1 MRAAQRGIT
10 LIEIMITLVVVGF
23 AMYVGYMAVRKVSKS
38 DLRENAGQ
46 IAATL
51 KNGYRMATISGL
63 HHRVVINLE
72 DQTFRIETCQGKVA
86 LRKSEREE
94 LPGDKEADDGFEP
107 YVDPMTAQ
115 MLDAVSPEEATKI
128 AQAIQG
134 SKVGDAKCALSLLPN
149 GDADGRANLR
159 QLETDRGITF
169 KRVFVQHL
177 DDAQMSGVVTINF
190 FPLGYAEKA
199 IVEVGNEDGDRFS
212 ILVHG
217 LTGRVELRDG
227 ELDNPNDHMLRD
239 AAGERT
245 EER

>member
-1 MRAAQRGIT
+1 MRPAQRGMT
-10 LIEIMITLVVVGF
+10 LIEIMITLAVVGL
-23 AMYVGYMAVRKVSKS
+23 AMYVGYMAVRRVSKS
-38 DLRENAGQ
+38 DLREDAGQ

-63 HHRVVINLE
+63 HHRVVIDLE
-72 DQTFRIETCQGKVA
+72 EQTFRIETCQGKVA

-94 LPGDKEADDGFEP
+94 LPDDEADDGYEP

-128 AQAIQG
+128 AAAIEG
-134 SKVGDAKCALSLLPN
+134 SKVGEAKCALSTLPN
-149 GDADGRANLR
+149 GDSDGRANLR
-159 QLETDRGITF
+159 QLNVGRDITF

-177 DDAQMSGVVTINF
+177 DDAQMSGTVTINF

-199 IVEVGNEDGDRFS
+199 IVEVGNDDGDRFS

-227 ELDNPNDHMLRD
+227 ELRDPNDHMMRD
-239 AAGERT
+239 AAGDRM

>member
-1 MRAAQRGIT
+1 MRPAQRGMT
-10 LIEIMITLVVVGF
+10 LIEIMVTLAVVGL
-23 AMYVGYMAVRKVSKS
+23 AMYLGYMAVRRVSKS

-51 KNGYRMATISGL
+51 KNGYRMAAVSGL
-63 HHRVVINLE
+63 HHRVVIDLKE
-72 DQTFRIETCQGKVA
+72 QSFRIETCQGKVA

-94 LPGDKEADDGFEP
+94 LPDEKDDGFEP

-115 MLDAVSPEEATKI
+115 MLAAVSAEEATKI
-128 AQAIQG
+128 AAAIEG
-134 SKVGDAKCALSLLPN
+134 SKVGDAKCALSTLPN
-149 GDADGRANLR
+149 GDSDGRANVR
-159 QLETDRGITF
+159 QLDVGRDITF

-177 DDAQMSGVVTINF
+177 DDAQMSGIVTINF

-199 IVEVGNEDGDRFS
+199 IVEVGNDDGDRFS

-217 LTGRVELRDG
+217 LTGRVEMRDG
-227 ELDNPNDHMLRD
+227 ELSDPNDHMMRD
-239 AAGERT
+239 ASGERT